1 MGRQSIAIVAVVAA
15 VSACTSDPEA
25 GFPTAAPAVRDFVS
39 AWNERSEAGM
49 METFDSEARAVWED
63 EDLAAWFEGAME
75 DGLVEDFTVELIGPV
90 DQPSSSEMANDDVV
104 PTAHVPY
111 AVTYRSE
118 AASEPVRLDGEI
130 PVVYER
136 SDEAWRVPWRIE
148 HMWPGI
154 PGGRGFA
161 VTRDY
166 GKRGTLVD
174 RNGRILARGTGPRR
188 RYPAGSTAGS
198 TIGHVERLD
207 RRELAEAAEGHVAGD
222 LVGGS
227 GLEQA
232 FEERLAGR
240 PSMSL
245 FAADLRGR
253 RLKRLGSSSGGNG
266 RTVRTTLDLRVQR
279 AAAAA
284 LGDTVGGAVVMDPHN
299 GDLLALVSSSEF
311 NPAFYIGVDELA
323 PFNRALSGLYAP
335 GSSLKVVTAAA
346 ALDTKTMKPSSK
358 VTGPGNYRGVRNF
371 ESGEFG
377 SIDFAT
383 ALKFSVNTA
392 FAQVA
397 EKLGA
402 RRLNRYMEAF
412 GFNREPAMPLAA
424 ARSSFPFPEGEADL
438 MWGSIGQAAVVAT
451 PLQMA
456 TVAATI
462 ANRGRRAEPR
472 ITMGQQIA
480 MERVVSPRTAATMTG
495 LMENVVEGGTGQR
508 ANLGSV
514 GVAGKTGTAELDA
527 AGEMNHAWF
536 ICFAPSDDPKVAVA
550 VVAELGGVG
559 GVVAAPLARGI
570 LQSVLP
576 LVR

>member
-1 MGRQSIAIVAVVAA
+1 MGRRNIIILAVAA
-15 VSACTSDPEA
+15 VFAACTNVSESELSNA
-25 GFPTAAPAVRDFVS
+25 GPTARDFVR
-39 AWNERSEAGM
+39 AWNERSESGM
-49 METFDSEARAVWED
+49 SEAFDREARAVWEAA
-63 EDLAAWFEGAME
+63 DLEAWFDRVMAE
-75 DGLVEDFTVELIGPV
+75 GLVEDFTVELTGPV
-90 DQPSSSEMANDDVV
+90 ADGPRSETEDENLA
-104 PTAHVPY
+104 PIATAPY
-111 AVTYRSE
+111 SISYRSE
-118 AASEPVRLDGEI
+118 AASEPVRLEGDIPLTYDRSGGE
-130 PVVYER
+130 
-136 SDEAWRVPWRIE
+136 WRVPWRIE

-154 PGGRGFA
+154 AGARGFA
-161 VTRDY
+161 ITRRY
-166 GKRGTLVD
+166 GDRGTLVD
-174 RNGRILARGTGPRR
+174 RNGRVLAKGTGSDR

-198 TIGHVERLD
+198 TIGHIERLG
-207 RRELAEAAEGHVAGD
+207 RRELADAPEGRVVGD

-227 GLEQA
+227 GLEEA
-232 FEERLAGR
+232 FDERLAGR
-240 PSMSL
+240 PRMTL
-245 FAADLRGR
+245 VAVDIGGD
-253 RLKRLGSSSGGNG
+253 RLARLGSSPGGKG
-266 RTVRTTLDLRVQR
+266 RPVRTTLDLRVQR

-284 LGDTVGGAVVMDPHN
+284 LGDTAGGAVVIDPQN
-299 GDLLALVSSSEF
+299 GDLLAVVSSSEF
-311 NPAFYIGVDELA
+311 NPAFYIGVDELS

-335 GSSLKVVTAAA
+335 GSSLKVVTASA
-346 ALDTKTMKPSSK
+346 ALDTRLMKPSSAL
-358 VTGPGNYRGVRNF
+358 TGPGNYRGVRNF

-377 SIDFAT
+377 RIDLAT
-383 ALKFSVNTA
+383 AVKFSVNTA

-402 RRLNRYMEAF
+402 RRLSRYMEAF

-424 ARSSFPFPEGEADL
+424 ARSSFPFPDDEADL

-462 ANRGRRAEPR
+462 ANGGRRAEPR
-472 ITMGQQIA
+472 ITLDQEIVLDQA
-480 MERVVSPRTAATMTG
+480 VKPRTAATMTE
-495 LMENVVEGGTGQR
+495 LMENVVKGGTGQR

-559 GVVAAPLARGI
+559 GVVAAPIAARI
-570 LQSVLP
+570 LQNVLP